1 MSSSVVPKWMGPL
14 DFHPGLVIIR
24 IVVLRLRCKNSGKIK
39 YNKKKRQKKQ
49 KNYLWWL
56 KWNMGLVPFLFFCWY
71 DLGIWFWS
79 AKDGQATFMP
89 AGPSQITRCLRVSEN
104 IGQATSQFS
113 LTLAVVQPS
122 VLPTPEPFAM
132 WLGLTEQCW
141 SDKNTCIMPNGHI
154 PNETRRSDHQKGN
167 WELSR
172 WCSNTGNSV
181 KKNEQTLT
189 HPGCLNQSWL

>member
-1 MSSSVVPKWMGPL
+1 
-14 DFHPGLVIIR
+14 
-24 IVVLRLRCKNSGKIK
+24 
-39 YNKKKRQKKQ
+39 
-49 KNYLWWL
+49 
-56 KWNMGLVPFLFFCWY
+56 MGLVPFLFFCWY

-189 HPGCLNQSWL
+189 HPGCLNQSWLQKPQRLCLLSELLIKTAPPINSMRDSPKLARSKWLGCRKPDVRCCTMK